1 MIENVMAKAQ
11 QLEQEAPS
19 APSVVGPPGTMSGSP
34 GPQRMMR

>member
-19 APSVVGPPGTMSGSP
+19 VPPVVSSGTMSGPP